1 MVFALNKTKLHKI
14 DWKKVPYDQIFI
26 FVFLIVI
33 IILLLVLI
41 GQNKEEK
48 RGMIKNPFNI
58 QVSDTD
64 NFVFLGDSITDFYP
78 LEEFYDNLP
87 VVNSGVSG
95 YKTTDILSRIDSM
108 VTIYNP
114 TKVFL
119 LIGTNDV
126 PSRSEDE
133 IVKNIQEIVKEIQSK
148 RPKAKI
154 YLESILPVNRSN
166 DDKIDHGMVG
176 ERENDKIQ
184 SINKKLKQY
193 AEKEKITFIN
203 LYDEFVDE
211 NNEMTLKYTTEGLHL
226 SSLGYLR
233 LTNILLP
240 YLQD

>member
-1 MVFALNKTKLHKI
+1 MKKVVLKEI
-14 DWKKVPYDQIFI
+14 DWKKLPIYQIMVFI
-26 FVFLIVI
+26 FLFII
-33 IILLLVLI
+33 IILLIVLI
-41 GQNKEEK
+41 VQNSKDEK
-48 RGMIKNPFNI
+48 NGTIKNPFNI

-78 LEEFYDNLP
+78 LEEFYDNVP
-87 VVNSGVSG
+87 VVNSGVAG

-126 PSRSEDE
+126 PVSSEDE
-133 IVKNIQEIVKEIQSK
+133 IVDHIKQIIEEIHKK
-148 RPKAKI
+148 RPKAKV
-154 YLESILPVNRSN
+154 YLESILPVNRS
-166 DDKIDHGMVG
+166 DDEKIDHGMVG

-184 SINKKLKQY
+184 SINKKLEQY
-193 AEKEKITFIN
+193 AEEEEITFIN
-203 LYDEFVDE
+203 LYDEFVNSD
-211 NNEMTLKYTTEGLHL
+211 NEMTLKYTTEGLHL
-226 SSLGYLR
+226 SSLGYLK

>member
-1 MVFALNKTKLHKI
+1 MKKVVLKEI
-14 DWKKVPYDQIFI
+14 DWKKLPIYQIMVFI
-26 FVFLIVI
+26 FLFII

-41 GQNKEEK
+41 GQNNGQEK
-48 RGMIKNPFNI
+48 SGTIKNPFDI

-87 VVNSGVSG
+87 VVNSGVAG

-126 PSRSEDE
+126 PVSSEDE
-133 IVKNIQEIVKEIQSK
+133 IVDHIKQIIEEIHKK
-148 RPKAKI
+148 RPKAKV
-154 YLESILPVNRSN
+154 YLESILPVNRS
-166 DDKIDHGMVG
+166 DDEKIDHGMVG

-184 SINKKLKQY
+184 SINKKLEQY
-193 AEKEKITFIN
+193 AEEEGITFIN
-203 LYDEFVDE
+203 LYDEFVNSD
-211 NNEMTLKYTTEGLHL
+211 NEMTLKYTTEGLHL
-226 SSLGYLR
+226 SSLGYLK

>member
-1 MVFALNKTKLHKI
+1 MVLKEI
-14 DWKKVPYDQIFI
+14 DWKKLPIYQIMVFI
-26 FVFLIVI
+26 FLFII
-33 IILLLVLI
+33 IILLIVLI
-41 GQNKEEK
+41 VQNSKDEK
-48 RGMIKNPFNI
+48 NGTIKNPFNI

-78 LEEFYDNLP
+78 LEEFYDNVP
-87 VVNSGVSG
+87 VVNSGVAG

-126 PSRSEDE
+126 PVSSEDE
-133 IVKNIQEIVKEIQSK
+133 IVDHIKQIIEEIHKK
-148 RPKAKI
+148 RPKAKV
-154 YLESILPVNRSN
+154 YLESILPVNRS
-166 DDKIDHGMVG
+166 DDEKIDHGMVG

-184 SINKKLKQY
+184 SINKKLEQY
-193 AEKEKITFIN
+193 AEEEGITFIN
-203 LYDEFVDE
+203 LYDEFVNSD
-211 NNEMTLKYTTEGLHL
+211 NEMTLKYTTEGLHL
-226 SSLGYLR
+226 SSLGYLK

>member
-1 MVFALNKTKLHKI
+1 MTIKSLF
-14 DWKKVPYDQIFI
+14 FI
-26 FVFLIVI
+26 LLIV
-33 IILLLVLI
+33 LI
-41 GQNKEEK
+41 VQNSKDEK
-48 RGMIKNPFNI
+48 NGTIKNPFNI

-87 VVNSGVSG
+87 VVNSGVDG
-95 YKTTDILSRIDSM
+95 YKTTDILSRIYSM

-126 PSRSEDE
+126 PVSSEDE
-133 IVKNIQEIVKEIQSK
+133 IVDHIKQIIEEIHKK
-148 RPKAKI
+148 RPKAKV
-154 YLESILPVNRSN
+154 YLESILPVNRS
-166 DDKIDHGMVG
+166 DDEKIDHGMVG

-184 SINKKLKQY
+184 SINKKLEQY
-193 AEKEKITFIN
+193 AEEEGITFIN
-203 LYDEFVDE
+203 LYDEFVNSD
-211 NNEMTLKYTTEGLHL
+211 NEMTLKYTTEGLHL
-226 SSLGYLR
+226 SSLGYLK

>member
-14 DWKKVPYDQIFI
+14 DWKKIPYDQIFI

-78 LEEFYDNLP
+78 LEELYDNLP

>member
-1 MVFALNKTKLHKI
+1 MKKVVLKEI
-14 DWKKVPYDQIFI
+14 DWKKLPIYQIMVFI
-26 FVFLIVI
+26 FLFII
-33 IILLLVLI
+33 IILLIVLI
-41 GQNKEEK
+41 VQNSKDEK
-48 RGMIKNPFNI
+48 NGTIKNPFNI

-78 LEEFYDNLP
+78 LEEFYDNVP
-87 VVNSGVSG
+87 VVNSGVAG

-126 PSRSEDE
+126 PVSSEDE
-133 IVKNIQEIVKEIQSK
+133 IVDHIKQIIEEIHKK
-148 RPKAKI
+148 RPKAKV
-154 YLESILPVNRSN
+154 YLESILPVNRS
-166 DDKIDHGMVG
+166 DDEKIDHGMVG

-184 SINKKLKQY
+184 SINKKLEQY
-193 AEKEKITFIN
+193 AEEEGITFIN
-203 LYDEFVDE
+203 LYDEFVNSD
-211 NNEMTLKYTTEGLHL
+211 NEMTLKYTTEGLHL
-226 SSLGYLR
+226 SSLGYLK

>member
-1 MVFALNKTKLHKI
+1 MLNKIKLPKI
-14 DWKKVPYDQIFI
+14 EWRKLPYYQISI

-33 IILLLVLI
+33 IVLLLVLI
-41 GQNKEEK
+41 GQNKSQEK
-48 RGMIKNPFNI
+48 SGIIKNPFDI

-126 PSRSEDE
+126 PTSSEDE
-133 IVKNIQEIVKEIQSK
+133 IVENIQQIIEEIHKK
-148 RPKAKI
+148 RPKAKV
-154 YLESILPVNRSN
+154 YLESILPVNRS
-166 DDKIDHGMVG
+166 DDEKIDHGMVG
-176 ERENDKIQ
+176 TRENPKIQ
-184 SINKKLKQY
+184 SINKKLKEY
-193 AEKEKITFIN
+193 AEEENITFIN

-211 NNEMTLKYTTEGLHL
+211 KNEMTLKYTTEGLHL
-226 SSLGYLR
+226 SSLGYLK

>member
-1 MVFALNKTKLHKI
+1 MKKVVLKEI
-14 DWKKVPYDQIFI
+14 DWKKLPIYQIMVFI
-26 FVFLIVI
+26 FLFII
-33 IILLLVLI
+33 IILLIVLI
-41 GQNKEEK
+41 VQNSKDEK
-48 RGMIKNPFNI
+48 NGTIKNPFNI

-78 LEEFYDNLP
+78 LEEFYDNVP
-87 VVNSGVSG
+87 VVNSGVAG

-126 PSRSEDE
+126 PTSSEDE
-133 IVKNIQEIVKEIQSK
+133 IVENIQQIIEEIHKK
-148 RPKAKI
+148 RPKAKV
-154 YLESILPVNRSN
+154 YLESILPVNRS
-166 DDKIDHGMVG
+166 DDEKIDHGMVG

-184 SINKKLKQY
+184 SINKKLEQY
-193 AEKEKITFIN
+193 AEEEGITFIN
-203 LYDEFVDE
+203 LYDEFVNSD
-211 NNEMTLKYTTEGLHL
+211 NEMTLKYTTEGLHL
-226 SSLGYLR
+226 SSLGYLK

>member
-1 MVFALNKTKLHKI
+1 MKKVVLKEI
-14 DWKKVPYDQIFI
+14 DWKKLPIYQIMVFI
-26 FVFLIVI
+26 FLFII
-33 IILLLVLI
+33 IILLIVLI
-41 GQNKEEK
+41 VQNSKDEK
-48 RGMIKNPFNI
+48 NGTIKNPFNI

-87 VVNSGVSG
+87 VVNSGVAG

-126 PSRSEDE
+126 PVSSEDE
-133 IVKNIQEIVKEIQSK
+133 IVDHIKQIIEEIHKK
-148 RPKAKI
+148 RPKAKV
-154 YLESILPVNRSN
+154 YLESILPVNRS
-166 DDKIDHGMVG
+166 DDEKIDHGMVG

-184 SINKKLKQY
+184 SINKKLEQY
-193 AEKEKITFIN
+193 AEEEGITFIN
-203 LYDEFVDE
+203 LYDEFVNSD
-211 NNEMTLKYTTEGLHL
+211 NEMTLKYTTEGLHL
-226 SSLGYLR
+226 SSLGYLK

>member
-1 MVFALNKTKLHKI
+1 MLNKIKLPKI
-14 DWKKVPYDQIFI
+14 EWKKLPYYQISIFI
-26 FVFLIVI
+26 FLIVI
-33 IILLLVLI
+33 IVLLLVLI
-41 GQNKEEK
+41 GQNKSQEK
-48 RGMIKNPFNI
+48 SGIIKNPFDI

-119 LIGTNDV
+119 LIGTNDI
-126 PSRSEDE
+126 PASTEDE
-133 IVKNIQEIVKEIQSK
+133 IVKHIQEIINEIQAK

-166 DDKIDHGMVG
+166 DEKIDHGMVG
-176 ERENDKIQ
+176 ERENNKIQ

-226 SSLGYLR
+226 SSLGYLK

>member
-1 MVFALNKTKLHKI
+1 MKKVVLKEI
-14 DWKKVPYDQIFI
+14 DWKKLPIYQIMVFI
-26 FVFLIVI
+26 FLFII
-33 IILLLVLI
+33 IILLIVLI
-41 GQNKEEK
+41 VQNSKDEK
-48 RGMIKNPFNI
+48 NGTIKNPFNI

-78 LEEFYDNLP
+78 LEEFYDNVP

-126 PSRSEDE
+126 PVSSEDE
-133 IVKNIQEIVKEIQSK
+133 IVDHIKQIIEEIHEK
-148 RPKAKI
+148 RPKAKV
-154 YLESILPVNRSN
+154 YLESILPVNRS
-166 DDKIDHGMVG
+166 DDEKIDHGMVG

-184 SINKKLKQY
+184 SINKKLEQY
-193 AEKEKITFIN
+193 AEEEEITFIN
-203 LYDEFVDE
+203 LYDEFVNSD
-211 NNEMTLKYTTEGLHL
+211 NEMTLKYTTEGLHL
-226 SSLGYLR
+226 SSLGYLK

>member
-1 MVFALNKTKLHKI
+1 MKKVVLKEI
-14 DWKKVPYDQIFI
+14 DWKKLPIYQIMVFI
-26 FVFLIVI
+26 FLFII
-33 IILLLVLI
+33 IILLIVLI
-41 GQNKEEK
+41 VQNSKDEK
-48 RGMIKNPFNI
+48 NGTIKNPFNI

-78 LEEFYDNLP
+78 LEEFYDNVP
-87 VVNSGVSG
+87 VVNSGVAG

-126 PSRSEDE
+126 PVSSEDE
-133 IVKNIQEIVKEIQSK
+133 IVDHIKQIIEEIHEK
-148 RPKAKI
+148 RPKAKV
-154 YLESILPVNRSN
+154 YLESILPVNRS
-166 DDKIDHGMVG
+166 DDEKIDHGMVG

-184 SINKKLKQY
+184 SINKKLEQY
-193 AEKEKITFIN
+193 AEEEEITFIN
-203 LYDEFVDE
+203 LYDEFVNSD
-211 NNEMTLKYTTEGLHL
+211 NEMTLKYTTEGLHL
-226 SSLGYLR
+226 SSLGYLK

>member
-1 MVFALNKTKLHKI
+1 MFALNKTKLHKI
-14 DWKKVPYDQIFI
+14 DWKKIPYDQIFI

-176 ERENDKIQ
+176 EREND
-184 SINKKLKQY
+184 NRY
-193 AEKEKITFIN
+193 KEG
-203 LYDEFVDE
+203 Y
-211 NNEMTLKYTTEGLHL
+211 
-226 SSLGYLR
+226 SSSFGGCDAYVH
-233 LTNILLP
+233 NIS
-240 YLQD
+240 YRMRWK

>member
-14 DWKKVPYDQIFI
+14 DWKKIPYDQIFI

-193 AEKEKITFIN
+193 SEKEKITFIN

>member
-1 MVFALNKTKLHKI
+1 M
-14 DWKKVPYDQIFI
+14 
-26 FVFLIVI
+26 
-33 IILLLVLI
+33 LVLI
-41 GQNKEEK
+41 GQNKSQEK
-48 RGMIKNPFNI
+48 SGIIKNPFDI

-119 LIGTNDV
+119 LIGTNDI
-126 PSRSEDE
+126 PASTEDE
-133 IVKNIQEIVKEIQSK
+133 IVKHIQEIINEIQSK

-166 DDKIDHGMVG
+166 DEKIDHGMVG
-176 ERENDKIQ
+176 ERENNKIQ

-193 AEKEKITFIN
+193 AEKEKIFTLFYRGEQEQHTEGHGIGMALAQKIIALHQGSIAVHSKQGEGTTFII
-203 LYDEFVDE
+203 E
-211 NNEMTLKYTTEGLHL
+211 
-226 SSLGYLR
+226 
-233 LTNILLP
+233 LP
-240 YLQD
+240 HI

>member
-1 MVFALNKTKLHKI
+1 MVFALNKTKLHKM
-14 DWKKVPYDQIFI
+14 DWKKIPYDQIFI

>member
-1 MVFALNKTKLHKI
+1 MFALNKTKLHKI
-14 DWKKVPYDQIFI
+14 DWKKIPYDQIFI

>member
-14 DWKKVPYDQIFI
+14 DWKKIPYDQIFI

>member
-1 MVFALNKTKLHKI
+1 MKKVVLKEI
-14 DWKKVPYDQIFI
+14 DWKKLPIYQIMVFI
-26 FVFLIVI
+26 FLFII
-33 IILLLVLI
+33 IILLIVLI
-41 GQNKEEK
+41 VQNSKDEK
-48 RGMIKNPFNI
+48 SGTIKNPFDI

-78 LEEFYDNLP
+78 LEEFYDNVP
-87 VVNSGVSG
+87 VVNSGVAG

-126 PSRSEDE
+126 PVSSEDE
-133 IVKNIQEIVKEIQSK
+133 IVDHIKQIIEEIHKK
-148 RPKAKI
+148 RPKAKV
-154 YLESILPVNRSN
+154 YLESILPVNRS
-166 DDKIDHGMVG
+166 DDEKIDHGMVG

-184 SINKKLKQY
+184 SINKKLEQY
-193 AEKEKITFIN
+193 AEEEGITFIN
-203 LYDEFVDE
+203 LYDEFVNSD
-211 NNEMTLKYTTEGLHL
+211 NEMTLKYTTEGLHL
-226 SSLGYLR
+226 SSLGYLK

>member
-1 MVFALNKTKLHKI
+1 MKKVVLKEI
-14 DWKKVPYDQIFI
+14 DWKKLPIYQIMVFI
-26 FVFLIVI
+26 FLFII
-33 IILLLVLI
+33 IILLIVLI
-41 GQNKEEK
+41 VQNSKDEK
-48 RGMIKNPFNI
+48 NGTIKNPFDI

-78 LEEFYDNLP
+78 LEEFYDNVP
-87 VVNSGVSG
+87 VVNSGVAG

-126 PSRSEDE
+126 PVSSEDE
-133 IVKNIQEIVKEIQSK
+133 IVDHIKQIIEEIHKK
-148 RPKAKI
+148 RPKAKV
-154 YLESILPVNRSN
+154 YLESILPVNRS
-166 DDKIDHGMVG
+166 DDEKIDHGMVG

-184 SINKKLKQY
+184 SINKKLEQY
-193 AEKEKITFIN
+193 AEEEGITFIN
-203 LYDEFVDE
+203 LYDEFVNSD
-211 NNEMTLKYTTEGLHL
+211 NEMTLKYTTEGLHL
-226 SSLGYLR
+226 SSLGYLK

>member
-14 DWKKVPYDQIFI
+14 DWKKIPYDQIFI

-95 YKTTDILSRIDSM
+95 YKTTDILSRIDRKMKS
-108 VTIYNP
+108 
-114 TKVFL
+114 
-119 LIGTNDV
+119 
-126 PSRSEDE
+126 
-133 IVKNIQEIVKEIQSK
+133 SK
-148 RPKAKI
+148 IFK
-154 YLESILPVNRSN
+154 
-166 DDKIDHGMVG
+166 
-176 ERENDKIQ
+176 
-184 SINKKLKQY
+184 
-193 AEKEKITFIN
+193 
-203 LYDEFVDE
+203 
-211 NNEMTLKYTTEGLHL
+211 
-226 SSLGYLR
+226 R
-233 LTNILLP
+233 L
-240 YLQD
+240 